1 MLIKNKETKIANF
14 LKVGDKISQ
23 LKNKGTKIVNLKK

>member
-1 MLIKNKETKIANF
+1 MIKIVKF

-23 LKNKGTKIVNLKK
+23 LKNEGTKSINIKK